1 MRRGIALLIA
11 FAVLAP
17 PPTRASELGAGT
29 SGLKMELG
37 IRFGDGAKTHLT
49 LNGVALRNEPAR
61 AQMTCPPPPESCAG
75 MLTVFSLAAAAS
87 LVFLYA
93 LSKNR
98 D

>member
-1 MRRGIALLIA
+1 MRRGIALVIGL
-11 FAVLAP
+11 AVLG
-17 PPTRASELGAGT
+17 PPTYASDLGAT
-29 SGLKMELG
+29 TPGLKVELG
-37 IRFGDGAKTHLT
+37 IRFGDGAKTDLT
-49 LNGVALRNEPAR
+49 LNGVALRSEPERAR
-61 AQMTCPPPPESCAG
+61 MTCPPPPESCAG

>member
-1 MRRGIALLIA
+1 MTRGIALLIA
-11 FAVLAP
+11 LALIAP
-17 PPTRASELGAGT
+17 PNYASELK
-29 SGLKMELG
+29 LELG
-37 IRFGDGAKTHLT
+37 LRFGAGAKTELT
-49 LNGVALRNEPAR
+49 LNGVALRTEPER

-75 MLTVFSLAAAAS
+75 MLTAFSLAAAAS

>member
-1 MRRGIALLIA
+1 MRRGVALLITLA
-11 FAVLAP
+11 LTAP
-17 PPTRASELGAGT
+17 PVYASDVQL
-29 SGLKMELG
+29 ELG
-37 IRFGDGAKTHLT
+37 IRFGDGARTDVT
-49 LNGVALRNEPAR
+49 LNGVALRTEPQR
-61 AQMTCPPPPESCAG
+61 AHMTCPPPPESCAG

>member
-1 MRRGIALLIA
+1 MRRGIALQIA
-11 FAVLAP
+11 LVVLAP
-17 PPTRASELGAGT
+17 PTYASDLGAGT

-37 IRFGDGAKTHLT
+37 IRFGAGARTDLT
-49 LNGVALRNEPAR
+49 LNGVALRTEPER

-75 MLTVFSLAAAAS
+75 MLTVFSLATAAS